1 MQMYTIC
8 LFMYKCRRMH
18 EYAYDKF
25 IYMHVK
31 LLSLCVSH
39 AHTHTDM
46 PHTKYLEAAGAALV
60 FPVAPQTLQRVQQS
74 WVLTWRPLLRMI
86 PLCVDCPASSPAPVS
101 VHSAHPQ
108 LQTNSKMC
116 WDQYQV
122 SLSMLE
128 KNLWPFMAWS
138 KGCVGWPLM
147 MHVVFLNINIVL
159 FVWPLWKDKNKNF
172 QCSLCVKLL
181 FLH

>member
-1 MQMYTIC
+1 MKSS
-8 LFMYKCRRMH
+8 FMCMLNFY
-18 EYAYDKF
+18 
-25 IYMHVK
+25 
-31 LLSLCVSH
+31 LSVSH

-60 FPVAPQTLQRVQQS
+60 FRVAPQTLQQVQQS
-74 WVLTWRPLLRMI
+74 WVLTWKPLLRMI

-128 KNLWPFMAWS
+128 KNSVTFHGLKQGMCWMTSDDACS
-138 KGCVGWPLM
+138 S
-147 MHVVFLNINIVL
+147 VFEH
-159 FVWPLWKDKNKNF
+159 
-172 QCSLCVKLL
+172 Q
-181 FLH
+181 